1 MCPDVTLPAL
11 VKELVV
17 FCYKLLGLA
26 IMRYFK
32 EIYTW
37 KFAKTLNLFIC
48 RQFYFCGYYKGRS
61 RPSGVLPSLMTSPLG
76 MALTQFK
83 RQLKHHYTKT
93 FLFFNISS
101 VHLSPCSSLCHQVL
115 HGTGT
120 RFLSFFLK
128 NSVAGSSSGKPSC
141 SLRIK
146 WGINFSKAFG
156 LTCLVSWLSYNI
168 MCQVWLSLHT
178 LWGSFDLPVDV
189 CKSSMSRGSL
199 VKNLPIS

>member
-93 FLFFNISS
+93 FLFLTYQVSIW
-101 VHLSPCSSLCHQVL
+101 VLVL
-115 HGTGT
+115 HYAT
-120 RFLSFFLK
+120 RYYMAQEQDFFLSF
-128 NSVAGSSSGKPSC
+128 
-141 SLRIK
+141 LRIPLL
-146 WGINFSKAFG
+146 GH
-156 LTCLVSWLSYNI
+156 
-168 MCQVWLSLHT
+168 QV
-178 LWGSFDLPVDV
+178 
-189 CKSSMSRGSL
+189 GSL
-199 VKNLPIS
+199 LAHSELNGV